1 MKKEIMKNLFWLI
14 CVLSLSYSCKQTQLA
29 LSNNKKSDKIYTKAP
44 LSLNDIDFVS
54 KEKKASKPSRSI
66 IITKAVKKQLY
77 STENSIERELFTDL
91 DNTKPNLIKNEKR
104 IHQKLVRIDSIL
116 KSQVSNLENEEEV
129 LDLSKKAKRF
139 SIRSILSSSLLISFN
154 LIDDLIINDIINNRK
169 LRWIINDI
177 VEILSWVL
185 GGLCFILSLFTLYF
199 LIKAFKKIK
208 KSREK
213 LKNQNDVVKKNLRW
227 AGLSTVYHLI
237 IPMILTIWLIIY
249 VTCCLY
255 ISI

>member
-14 CVLSLSYSCKQTQLA
+14 CILSLSYSCKQTQLA

-54 KEKKASKPSRSI
+54 KEKKASKLSRSI

-129 LDLSKKAKRF
+129 QELSKKAKRF

-154 LIDDLIINDIINNRK
+154 LINDWVITNLNNRK
-169 LRWIINDI
+169 LRWKIDDI
-177 VEILSWVL
+177 VKILSWVL
-185 GGLCFILSLFTLYF
+185 GGLCFILSLFTLHF

-213 LKNQNDVVKKNLRW
+213 LKNQNDDVKKNLRW
-227 AGLSTVYHLI
+227 AGLSTLFHLI

-249 VTCCLY
+249 VACCFY

>member
-14 CVLSLSYSCKQTQLA
+14 CILLFSYSCKQTQLA

-54 KEKKASKPSRSI
+54 KEKKASKLSRSI

-77 STENSIERELFTDL
+77 STENSIYRELFTDL

-104 IHQKLVRIDSIL
+104 IHQKLIRIDSIL

-129 LDLSKKAKRF
+129 LDLSKKAKKYDLISLINMLLTTVF
-139 SIRSILSSSLLISFN
+139 SIIGFGYGDEVFGIVSAIFGINTLIFS
-154 LIDDLIINDIINNRK
+154 
-169 LRWIINDI
+169 
-177 VEILSWVL
+177 VMS
-185 GGLCFILSLFTLYF
+185 LYF
-199 LIKAFKKIK
+199 FLKAIKKIK
-208 KSREK
+208 KSGK
-213 LKNQNDVVKKNLRW
+213 KFKDADVTIKKNLRL
-227 AGLSTVYHLI
+227 ALFSVFLCL
-237 IPMILTIWLIIY
+237 IPMTIVLIAVIDIMING
-249 VTCCLY
+249 

>member
-1 MKKEIMKNLFWLI
+1 MKNLFWLI

-54 KEKKASKPSRSI
+54 KEKKSSKLSRS

-139 SIRSILSSSLLISFN
+139 S
-154 LIDDLIINDIINNRK
+154 
-169 LRWIINDI
+169 
-177 VEILSWVL
+177 
-185 GGLCFILSLFTLYF
+185 LSL
-199 LIKAFKKIK
+199 IHI
-208 KSREK
+208 
-213 LKNQNDVVKKNLRW
+213 
-227 AGLSTVYHLI
+227 
-237 IPMILTIWLIIY
+237 
-249 VTCCLY
+249 
-255 ISI
+255 

>member
-14 CVLSLSYSCKQTQLA
+14 CILLFSYSCKQTQLA

-129 LDLSKKAKRF
+129 LDLSKKAKKYNFISLINMLLTTVF
-139 SIRSILSSSLLISFN
+139 SIIAYHGGDGVFGIAIFGINTLIFS
-154 LIDDLIINDIINNRK
+154 
-169 LRWIINDI
+169 
-177 VEILSWVL
+177 VMS
-185 GGLCFILSLFTLYF
+185 LYF
-199 LIKAFKKIK
+199 FLKAIKKIK
-208 KSREK
+208 KSGK
-213 LKNQNDVVKKNLRW
+213 KFKDADVTIKKNLRL
-227 AGLSTVYHLI
+227 ALFSVFLCL
-237 IPMILTIWLIIY
+237 IPMTIVLIAVIDIMING
-249 VTCCLY
+249 

>member
-66 IITKAVKKQLY
+66 IINKALKKQLY
-77 STENSIERELFTDL
+77 STENSFEKELFTDL

-116 KSQVSNLENEEEV
+116 KSQASNLENEEEV
-129 LDLSKKAKRF
+129 LDLSKKAKKYNF
-139 SIRSILSSSLLISFN
+139 ISLINLLLTTVSSLLAFGYGVTRFSDWKLIVSALFAINTFIFSIMSLYDNLKIFLLWSF
-154 LIDDLIINDIINNRK
+154 
-169 LRWIINDI
+169 
-177 VEILSWVL
+177 
-185 GGLCFILSLFTLYF
+185 
-199 LIKAFKKIK
+199 AF
-208 KSREK
+208 
-213 LKNQNDVVKKNLRW
+213 
-227 AGLSTVYHLI
+227 
-237 IPMILTIWLIIY
+237 
-249 VTCCLY
+249 
-255 ISI
+255 